1 MSQRGVI
8 TGAAIYDD
16 HRTQLFMCNLY
27 KDSEDAGDESPTFNS
42 VSVGTLNMNTFS
54 SLQEGELPNQ
64 VSAPFEVPHFPIEQ
78 IENKLLMQRQL
89 NSKIDR
95 YYGQQLRAKIEKSS
109 SHRQEFIAGI
119 CGRDILQFDK

>member
-1 MSQRGVI
+1 MLCDVLSTIIILVI
-8 TGAAIYDD
+8 CINFRQQNGNNFFSK
-16 HRTQLFMCNLY
+16 LFYFL
-27 KDSEDAGDESPTFNS
+27 GDESPTFNS

-89 NSKIDR
+89 NSK
-95 YYGQQLRAKIEKSS
+95 
-109 SHRQEFIAGI
+109 
-119 CGRDILQFDK
+119 